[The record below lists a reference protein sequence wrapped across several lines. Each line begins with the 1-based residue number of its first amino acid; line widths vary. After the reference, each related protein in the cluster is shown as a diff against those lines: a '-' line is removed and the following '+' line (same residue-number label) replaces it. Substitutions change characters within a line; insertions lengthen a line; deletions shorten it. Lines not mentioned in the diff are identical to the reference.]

1 MEIPPNADFEELKK
15 ILNKKLSN
23 SFVPHLDEIPN
34 INSKGIYFWFMNP
47 DGYKALIKSDSIKPI
62 EPRYTRNIEGVI
74 YDLVYLGTTGT
85 GKQGKNNLFK
95 RLDWHINQVHRESTI
110 RQKESAL
117 STLRTG
123 LGSLLADDL
132 IIPNTET
139 DINNFMKTYMKVFW
153 IVYPDNKTLIDN
165 DEKILIKKIKPL
177 LNLKHNPNHL
187 KGSEDNPTK
196 DYRARRNKIE
206 IATKKRLE
214 FLKTKEKKSTM
225 PTQIKIN
232 KTEKNI
238 QITNMEIKD
247 KCFEK
252 VFTNAEE
259 IKRYFEKLKF
269 KEGKW
274 TFQIF
279 ETKKP
284 GNIITPY
291 SGCKTKLPSEYL
303 GNQETNKS
311 RRVQGKSS
319 DPYRWEIIDKEMKE
333 LNIDKVT
340 VKACPLNESK
350 K

>member
-1 MEIPPNADFEELKK
+1 MTIPPNADFKELEK
-15 ILNKKLSN
+15 ILDENLLTN
-23 SFVPHLDEIPN
+23 PFVPHLDAIPN
-34 INSKGIYFWFMNP
+34 VNSKGIYFWFMHPNGYNALNKNETINP
-47 DGYKALIKSDSIKPI
+47 IYPN
-62 EPRYTRNIEGVI
+62 YTRVIEGVN
-74 YDLVYLGTTGT
+74 YDLVYIGTTGT
-85 GKQGKNNLFK
+85 GKKGKNNLLK

-110 RQKESAL
+110 RQKQSAL

-132 IIPNTET
+132 IIPNTENE
-139 DINNFMKTYMKVFW
+139 INNFMKTYMKVFF

-187 KGSEDNPTK
+187 KGAKDNPTK
-196 DYRARRNKIE
+196 VYRARRNTIE
-206 IATKKRLE
+206 IATKKRLG
-214 FLKTKEKKSTM
+214 FQKTKEKKVPS
-225 PTQIKIN
+225 QHKLKLIK
-232 KTEKNI
+232 KKKNI
-238 QITNMEIKD
+238 QITNMEKKD
-247 KCFEK
+247 KCFELI
-252 VFTNAEE
+252 FTNAEE
-259 IKRYFEKLKF
+259 IKQYFEKIKF

-291 SGCKTKLPSEYL
+291 SGCKTKSPSEYL
-303 GNQETNKS
+303 GRNDTNKK
-311 RRVQGKSS
+311 RRIEGQKR
-319 DPYRWEIIDKEMKE
+319 DPYRWEIIEKEMGD

-340 VKACPLNESK
+340 VKACPIIEK

>member
-1 MEIPPNADFEELKK
+1 MPTTIPINANLDQLKNWLEENL
-15 ILNKKLSN
+15 ISIN
-23 SFVPHLDEIPN
+23 SFVPHLDSIPN
-34 INSKGIYFWFMNP
+34 INSKGIYFWFMKP
-47 DGYKALIKSDSIKPI
+47 EGYKALIKSDSIKPI

-132 IIPNTET
+132 IIPNTEA
-139 DINNFMKTYMKVFW
+139 DINDFMKTYMKVFW

-187 KGSEDNPTK
+187 KGAENNPTK
-196 DYRARRNKIE
+196 DYRARRNSIE
-206 IATKKRLE
+206 MSTKKRLG
-214 FLKTKEKKSTM
+214 FQNTKDKKSNVTILPKM
-225 PTQIKIN
+225 N
-232 KTEKNI
+232 KRHKKI
-238 QITNMEIKD
+238 QITNLEIKD

-252 VFTNAEE
+252 TFSNAED
-259 IKRYFEKLKF
+259 IHQFARKTKF

-274 TFQIF
+274 SFIFF

-284 GNIITPY
+284 GNFIKLG
-291 SGCKTKLPSEYL
+291 SGVTENPSTYMGSDKKPKQTRWRFIEEEMIKNKIEKL
-303 GNQETNKS
+303 
-311 RRVQGKSS
+311 
-319 DPYRWEIIDKEMKE
+319 
-333 LNIDKVT
+333 T
-340 VKACPLNESK
+340 VKFCPLVEIK